1 MLHASCFI
9 LCPLQCDSRMSARIE
24 QSSLQVNA
32 RVEVWRWAAQR
43 VTAAI
48 MALFVVVH
56 LITMIYAVH
65 HGLTASQILGRT
77 HGSAGWATFYALFV
91 ALVAI
96 HAPIGLRNVLA
107 EHLNWRGVSLDVAV
121 TLFGILIA
129 ILGWRAV
136 WAVCA

>member
-1 MLHASCFI
+1 
-9 LCPLQCDSRMSARIE
+9 MSARVE
-24 QSSLQVNA
+24 QNSLQVNA
-32 RVEVWRWAAQR
+32 RVEVWLWAAQR
-43 VTAAI
+43 ITAAI
-48 MALFVVVH
+48 MALFVVAH

-65 HGLTASQILGRT
+65 HGLTAAQILGRT
-77 HGSAGWATFYALFV
+77 RGSAGWATFYAAFV

-107 EHLNWRGVSLDVAV
+107 EHLDWRGVSLNTVMI
-121 TLFGILIA
+121 LFGILIA

>member
-9 LCPLQCDSRMSARIE
+9 LCPLQCDSRMSARVE
-24 QSSLQVNA
+24 QSGLQVNA
-32 RVEVWRWAAQR
+32 RVEVWLWAAQR

-48 MALFVVVH
+48 MALFVVAH

-107 EHLNWRGVSLDVAV
+107 EHLNWRGVSLDVVV